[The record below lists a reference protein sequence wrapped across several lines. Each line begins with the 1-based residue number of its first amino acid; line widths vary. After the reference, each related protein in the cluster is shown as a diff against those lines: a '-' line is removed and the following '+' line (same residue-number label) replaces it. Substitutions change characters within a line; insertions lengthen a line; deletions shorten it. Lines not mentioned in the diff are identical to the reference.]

1 MQSQALV
8 LGSMQHFSK
17 QFHHGLRSSASLT
30 CRRDTHVGPRE
41 RTKGTPDTRVGEGER
56 ASEWQAPGRDGQTT
70 IATLGP
76 SPRPVQIQSTE
87 PVRFRTAPAPAPGQL
102 DRCLPLPGS
111 GSGPGD
117 PHRNFTGGSA
127 TSHAWHDTTA
137 SARPSVTGLAR
148 PALKRSPSHAHAQR
162 AAYAARARPPAGAA
176 PGHGRR
182 AVSCLLPRGT
192 ANTARAS
199 AKPVRSRGARGTP
212 TPAAPPGRGC
222 GTGRPSARSG
232 PSDTAGS
239 DVARAAGR
247 R

>member
-41 RTKGTPDTRVGEGER
+41 RAKGWGRENGR
-56 ASEWQAPGRDGQTT
+56 ANGRRQAGTDRRQSRRSAHP
-70 IATLGP
+70 
-76 SPRPVQIQSTE
+76 PRPVQIQSTE
-87 PVRFRTAPAPAPGQL
+87 PVRFRTTPAPAPGQL

-182 AVSCLLPRGT
+182 EPSCLLPRGT